1 MALLRGFLLAAFL
14 AHTQAVPADLR
25 PVVTLK
31 KGTLHGEYVTVKGT
45 KQVVEQYLGIPFA
58 QAPVGALRLSAPQ
71 PPLSWEG
78 VRDATQQPPLCLQ
91 NTDIIAD
98 IAKSANMNFSIPH
111 VSEDCLYLNVYTP
124 SDRSADEKL
133 PVMVWIHGGG
143 LIMGGAVLFD
153 GSPLAAYQNV
163 VMIVIQYR
171 LGILGFFSTGDEH
184 AKGNWGFLDQIAA
197 LQWVQENIESFGGD
211 PKSVTIFGESA
222 GGMSVSLL
230 MISPLSAGLFHKAIA
245 QSGIANVE
253 ITSRHNS
260 SVLAKKV
267 GNLAGC
273 DNNTSEHLVQCLRER
288 TEEDFLKVIRTL
300 TSFQQQLIPGLTVDG
315 HFMKKPVGEIFRSKE
330 FLKVPLLL
338 GVTNHECGWIIC
350 KIMAPPGWEKGMD
363 KQTVLSTVNHTFPTA
378 AGASKLI
385 ADEYIRDAKTPEDVR
400 DAFTEMIGDMLFII
414 PTLRVAIYYR
424 DAGLPVY
431 LYEFQHVPLSQ
442 VGKRPSFVKAD
453 HADDI
458 AYVFGAPFW
467 NAHVEIVGPFSEE
480 EAELSKNM
488 MAYWANFARTGSP
501 NGPDLVLWPA
511 FGESKEY
518 LKLNLEQTT
527 GTKLKEQHF
536 HFFTV
541 TLPKKLAEI
550 QAASAKP

>member
-1 MALLRGFLLAAFL
+1 M
-14 AHTQAVPADLR
+14 R

-260 SVLAKKV
+260 SVLAK
-267 GNLAGC
+267 
-273 DNNTSEHLVQCLRER
+273 
-288 TEEDFLKVIRTL
+288 
-300 TSFQQQLIPGLTVDG
+300 
-315 HFMKKPVGEIFRSKE
+315 
-330 FLKVPLLL
+330 
-338 GVTNHECGWIIC
+338 
-350 KIMAPPGWEKGMD
+350 IMAPPGWEKGMD

-488 MAYWANFARTGSP
+488 MAYWANFACTGSP